1 MFQTQPQ
8 GATTIGLTIRDN
20 APHSLQAQ
28 GQTLLN
34 SLWNFHA
41 IAAVAI
47 THANPQR
54 YAAIPTHPE
63 TEEHLL
69 EIVPPVFAVPVGR
82 PGSPW
87 CLRCVLIGPIER
99 NRRGVLMEPGRRNGI
114 DFQRFKGEGAKHLVQ
129 IGGKQ
134 GIEDMP

>member
-1 MFQTQPQ
+1 MLQTQPQ

-20 APHSLQAQ
+20 TPHSLQAQ

-34 SLWNFHA
+34 SLGSVHA

-54 YAAIPTHPE
+54 YAALPTHPE
-63 TEEHLL
+63 TEEHLF

-87 CLRCVLIGPIER
+87 CFRFVLIQNDQDHSFAPTPSREHM
-99 NRRGVLMEPGRRNGI
+99 RRVGWDEVVNKRGDL
-114 DFQRFKGEGAKHLVQ
+114 QAS
-129 IGGKQ
+129 
-134 GIEDMP
+134 